1 MGATAIASKVTQL
14 SERAR
19 LTQEDVGRIVG
30 TSGRTVGRWVR
41 GDVNP
46 QPTARERLLELAY
59 VAEQLVEVLGLSPD
73 DANIWIFSPNRL
85 LDGDKPSERIHAG
98 DYRSVLALIDALAD
112 GIVA

>member
-14 SERAR
+14 SERAH

-30 TSGRTVGRWVR
+30 TSGRTVGRWAR

-85 LDGDKPSERIHAG
+85 LDGDKPSERIHTG

>member
-14 SERAR
+14 SERAH
-19 LTQEDVGRIVG
+19 LTQEEVGRIVG

-73 DANIWIFSPNRL
+73 DANTWIFSPNRL
-85 LDGDKPSERIHAG
+85 LGGDKPSERIHAA
-98 DYRSVLALIDALAD
+98 DYRSVLALIDAIAD